1 MEIEIVIL
9 VFISALTLSFGVNI
23 LKKKTRTDKRQL
35 LLFSVIFSQFAWV
48 VTNLLTLVFYDV
60 DYWNLIFTRSSFAAA
75 AIISICFLTLINE
88 ISQPRNKAFVW
99 MFIFIQMSWIPLS
112 FTNLIV
118 DSVLAGEQV
127 LKSFD
132 GNLKFLYSISLALTF
147 IYSFRLLYISYSE
160 SNNVNFKH
168 QIKYILFGG
177 ITSLVLTFI
186 SSLIFPIFGV
196 ELRSLG
202 PMAMMIFVGST
213 FYAVTQHRFLRLNI
227 AIGSVLSF
235 MMLST
240 IPLGTFFLVYE
251 INTRLWGSIYS
262 LPAILSGFGEAILF
276 ILIFQKLQTAFR
288 NLLNRNINSDYLR
301 TKKLIDNFENQ
312 LSKDIDQESIY
323 SEAQKLLD
331 QSLSLP
337 RFAILQLEKDSLIQ
351 ILSKG
356 KTPQYLHKI
365 ITILKW
371 TEKHEGRYVD
381 LTESKEINDQF
392 YDILIDLEIE
402 TIFPI
407 DKKRFFVLFSKSD
420 NQVYTVYEIEFL
432 LRITQILGISLQR
445 ADLYQ
450 KQKEFSDTL
459 KKEVESAT
467 KEISQQKE
475 VIQRKYEEERDMIGI
490 LGHELRT
497 PLTVAKNMN
506 ELLMSKVKVM
516 KKENIVDY
524 DYILD
529 KVNTVNDSLLRET
542 NIVETTLSTSRI
554 DNNTEVV
561 YEPVDIVEIIQYA
574 IDAHRPMALKTGL
587 SLIYEKPEFKVPI
600 FTSDSAKVQEI
611 VTNLVSNAVKYT
623 FKGYVKVKLDIDD
636 EYIYFSVEDS
646 GEGIPKELLSKLGQ
660 KFYRVNQ
667 HLDEKNSVVRP
678 GGTGL
683 GLYVVK
689 SYVKLLGGKLEIKSE
704 VGKGS
709 TFTIS
714 LPLRDPKFTNNISKN
729 IDKDTAESDMF
740 AQLGLKVKH

>member
-48 VTNLLTLVFYDV
+48 VTNLLTLVFYNI
-60 DYWNLIFTRSSFAAA
+60 DYWNLILTRSSFAAA

-88 ISQPRNKAFVW
+88 ISQPRNKLLVW
-99 MFIFIQMSWIPLS
+99 LFIIIQMSWIPLS
-112 FTNLIV
+112 FTGLVV
-118 DSVLAGEQV
+118 DSVLAGD
-127 LKSFD
+127 LILRSTD
-132 GNLKFLYSISLALTF
+132 GNLKLLYSITLALTF
-147 IYSFRLLYISYSE
+147 IYSFRLLYISYTE

-186 SSLIFPIFGV
+186 SSLIFPVFGV

-227 AIGSVLSF
+227 AIGSVVSF
-235 MMLST
+235 ALLST

-301 TKKLIDNFENQ
+301 TKKLIDSFENQ
-312 LSKDIDQESIY
+312 ISKDIDQESIY
-323 SEAQKLLD
+323 NKTQSLLD
-331 QSLSLP
+331 QSMNLP
-337 RFAILQLEKDSLIQ
+337 RFTILQLEKDSLIQ

-356 KTPQYLHKI
+356 KNPNFLHKI
-365 ITILKW
+365 IPILKW
-371 TEKHEGRYVD
+371 TDKHEGRYVD
-381 LTESKEINDQF
+381 LTESQEINDNF

-420 NQVYTVYEIEFL
+420 NQIYTVYEIEFL

-450 KQKEFSDTL
+450 KQKEFSETL

-475 VIQRKYEEERDMIGI
+475 LIQRKYEEERDMIGI
-490 LGHELRT
+490 LGHELGT
-497 PLTVAKNMN
+497 ALTVAKNIN
-506 ELLMSKVKVM
+506 ELLMSRVNLM

-529 KVNTVNDSLLRET
+529 KVNTVNDSLLREA

-554 DNNTEVV
+554 DNNKAEIVNQ
-561 YEPVDIVEIIQYA
+561 PVDIVDIIQYA

-623 FKGYVKVKLDIDD
+623 FKGYVKAKLDIDD

-660 KFYRVNQ
+660 KFYRV
-667 HLDEKNSVVRP
+667 
-678 GGTGL
+678 
-683 GLYVVK
+683 
-689 SYVKLLGGKLEIKSE
+689 
-704 VGKGS
+704 
-709 TFTIS
+709 
-714 LPLRDPKFTNNISKN
+714 
-729 IDKDTAESDMF
+729 
-740 AQLGLKVKH
+740 

>member
-1 MEIEIVIL
+1 
-9 VFISALTLSFGVNI
+9 
-23 LKKKTRTDKRQL
+23 
-35 LLFSVIFSQFAWV
+35 
-48 VTNLLTLVFYDV
+48 
-60 DYWNLIFTRSSFAAA
+60 
-75 AIISICFLTLINE
+75 
-88 ISQPRNKAFVW
+88 
-99 MFIFIQMSWIPLS
+99 
-112 FTNLIV
+112 
-118 DSVLAGEQV
+118 
-127 LKSFD
+127 
-132 GNLKFLYSISLALTF
+132 
-147 IYSFRLLYISYSE
+147 
-160 SNNVNFKH
+160 
-168 QIKYILFGG
+168 
-177 ITSLVLTFI
+177 
-186 SSLIFPIFGV
+186 
-196 ELRSLG
+196 
-202 PMAMMIFVGST
+202 MAMMIFVGST

-227 AIGSVLSF
+227 AIGSVVSF
-235 MMLST
+235 VLLST

-301 TKKLIDNFENQ
+301 TKKLIDSFENQ

-323 SEAQKLLD
+323 SKAQNLLD

-337 RFAILQLEKDSLIQ
+337 RFAVLQLEKDSLIQ

-365 ITILKW
+365 IPILKW

-420 NQVYTVYEIEFL
+420 NQIYTVYEIEFL

-450 KQKEFSDTL
+450 KQKEFNETL
-459 KKEVESAT
+459 KKEVETAT

-475 VIQRKYEEERDMIGI
+475 LIQRKYEEERDMIGI

-529 KVNTVNDSLLRET
+529 KVNTVNGSLLRET

-554 DNNTEVV
+554 DNNKIEVV
-561 YEPVDIVEIIQYA
+561 YEPVDIVEIIEYA
-574 IDAHRPMALKTGL
+574 IDAHRPMALKSGL
-587 SLIYEKPEFKVPI
+587 SLMYEKPEFKVPI

-623 FKGYVKVKLDIDD
+623 FKGFVKAKLDIDD

-689 SYVKLLGGKLEIKSE
+689 SYVKLLGGELEIKSE

-709 TFTIS
+709 TFTVS
-714 LPLRDPKFTNNISKN
+714 LPLKDPKFSNLIMKSSS
-729 IDKDTAESDMF
+729 TANVQSDMF
-740 AQLGLKVKH
+740 AQLGLKKR